1 PAMNFFEA
9 KLDRG
14 DGGLVVDL
22 GTFHLPVPPEKSEAL
37 SAQVGKQ
44 VYFGIRPEDM
54 HDANFVPPGI
64 ADTARFSANV
74 NVIEPL
80 GAEVYAYV
88 ENGGKELVA
97 RFDPRTHARVGQP
110 VDVIV
115 DMQKVHIFDRETE
128 KAII

>member
-1 PAMNFFEA
+1 
-9 KLDRG
+9 
-14 DGGLVVDL
+14 VIS
-22 GTFHLPVPPEKSEAL
+22 T
-37 SAQVGKQ
+37 
-44 VYFGIRPEDM
+44 
-54 HDANFVPPGI
+54 VPPGI